1 MSEIFSP
8 NLTFTEGFILGQ
20 ASFLIILLL
29 FIRYVV
35 FSPSEQIDHEG
46 WRKRRAE
53 RADLL
58 SNHTPPPLSIL
69 LSKTSYDMSI
79 HPAESSDWV
88 NVLLAQI
95 LQGYRN
101 DLLSE
106 GGEEGARQRVEGWL
120 NPKGENLSWLD
131 PIDVTSLSLGTS
143 YPLLSNARIRP
154 ADGQGRLR
162 AEIDVDYLDSL
173 SMTLSTAVLIN
184 FPKPRFAVLP
194 VTLGVELVSIG
205 GTMSVQLHE
214 PIEDRQHI
222 HANLLPDFHLNLKVT
237 SLLGSRAKL
246 QDIPKLEQLIVS
258 RLRNL
263 IQDRFVHPNHIS
275 LALPRILSPSVSSTP
290 ILEGLGEGAV
300 DAMKDAVSD
309 GVKRMVEDFMGE
321 NSVEGA
327 LNGQGEGQWLDE
339 DYPST
344 PLVQPPGTFP
354 TLSAS
359 SPQSFRQ
366 SLPPSRPQS
375 TTQGQPQL
383 LYRRPLIHPTQSYP
397 HYNTYTLDPQI
408 PHSVS
413 YRHPPREPHVHNPP
427 QTPVPQRPSHGQGR
441 MSTASSL
448 TPSQSQSQFRF
459 RGQFASSVNP
469 GQVGA
474 SR

>member
-1 MSEIFSP
+1 MYEPFSP
-8 NLTFTEGFILGQ
+8 NLTFTEGFVLGQ

-58 SNHTPPPLSIL
+58 SSHTPPPLSVL

-79 HPAESSDWV
+79 HPPESSDWV

-106 GGEEGARQRVEGWL
+106 GGEEGARQRIEGWL
-120 NPKGENLSWLD
+120 NPKGERLSWLD

-194 VTLGVELVSIG
+194 VTLGVELVSVG
-205 GTMSVQLHE
+205 GTLTEFKM
-214 PIEDRQHI
+214 
-222 HANLLPDFHLNLKVT
+222 N
-237 SLLGSRAKL
+237 
-246 QDIPKLEQLIVS
+246 IPKLEQLIVS

-263 IQDRFVHPNHIS
+263 IQDRLVHPNHIS

-300 DAMKDAVSD
+300 DAIKDAVSD

-321 NSVEGA
+321 NPIEGA
-327 LNGQGEGQWLDE
+327 LNEQGEGQWVDE
-339 DYPST
+339 NYPPT

-354 TLSAS
+354 TFSES
-359 SPQSFRQ
+359 SRQ

-383 LYRRPLIHPTQSYP
+383 FYRRPLIHPAQTYH

-413 YRHPPREPHVHNPP
+413 YRHPPRESHIHNPP
-427 QTPVPQRPSHGQGR
+427 QTPVPQRLSHGQGR

-459 RGQFASSVNP
+459 RGQFASSMNP
-469 GQVGA
+469 GQQVNE
-474 SR
+474 